1 MSNIYPIFLLESNLN
16 QILCK
21 FLAFFVLW
29 VLSWQLIAQTFQF
42 HQLLE
47 LLKILEKSVTFRK
60 CTICYN
66 IYHLIPLPNNNELCS
81 KDISKFISTTPF
93 IATKTYKTKWTIN
106 ISEWFDDLIHE
117 IIKRQFIETAD
128 TDTSSSFL
136 PYFGNISGYVQ
147 LQIQKMHNLM
157 I

>member
-1 MSNIYPIFLLESNLN
+1 MSQFFYLNPTLIKFFVSFLL
-16 QILCK
+16 
-21 FLAFFVLW
+21 FFVLW

-93 IATKTYKTKWTIN
+93 LATKTYKTKWTIN